1 MPFSLLKAFS
11 LQNILENVKQSRKKK
26 HACLCDNVANLQAT
40 GINTSS
46 PNSSQAIRRL
56 HFRDKTTDSAPSQV
70 QAPVDFDTP
79 GEDTSQNLEK
89 SRKATKNAFK
99 VSATNQLQ
107 RL

>member
-1 MPFSLLKAFS
+1 MLLIFKPLAS
-11 LQNILENVKQSRKKK
+11 ILALQIHHKCQE
-26 HACLCDNVANLQAT
+26 T
-40 GINTSS
+40 
-46 PNSSQAIRRL
+46 SQAIRRL

-89 SRKATKNAFK
+89 SRKATKNEFK